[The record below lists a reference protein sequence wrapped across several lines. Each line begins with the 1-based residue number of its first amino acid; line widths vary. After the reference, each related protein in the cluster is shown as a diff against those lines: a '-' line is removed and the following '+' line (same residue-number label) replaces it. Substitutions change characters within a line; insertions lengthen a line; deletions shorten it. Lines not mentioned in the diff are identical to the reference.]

1 MMLINTSPHAPART
15 PEAGQAPTSVTTRYG
30 AAPPPRH
37 PVHEPRLVHT
47 LMLLAW
53 LGRLIDPLPH
63 HAPYASRR
71 EA

>member
-1 MMLINTSPHAPART
+1 MMLVNTT
-15 PEAGQAPTSVTTRYG
+15 PQAPTPAPDADEAPPPVTTRYG

-63 HAPYASRR
+63 HAPHTPSLR
-71 EA
+71 

>member
-1 MMLINTSPHAPART
+1 MMLINTNPQVPART
-15 PEAGQAPTSVTTRYG
+15 PDGGQMPPSVTTRYG

-63 HAPYASRR
+63 HAPHPPLR
-71 EA
+71 